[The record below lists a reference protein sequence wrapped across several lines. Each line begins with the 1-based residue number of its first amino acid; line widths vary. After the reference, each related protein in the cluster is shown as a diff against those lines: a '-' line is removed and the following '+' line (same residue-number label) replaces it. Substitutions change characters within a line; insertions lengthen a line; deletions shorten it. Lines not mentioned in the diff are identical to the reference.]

1 MTSDDDYIAVLPDY
15 VYNDVTPTAA
25 SKQHRNAVD
34 DDDEKSRDSP
44 VTSPYEHT
52 QPSEA
57 EQQRQ
62 TSTYQR
68 VITSQR
74 VPSDHLQPP
83 MTSDMTY
90 DEIGDVPSP
99 PPPRPG

>member
-1 MTSDDDYIAVLPDY
+1 MTSDDDYITVLPDY

-34 DDDEKSRDSP
+34 DDDDEKSRDSP
-44 VTSPYEHT
+44 VTSPYEHP

-62 TSTYQR
+62 ASTYQR
-68 VITSQR
+68 VITSQP
-74 VPSDHLQPP
+74 VPSNHLPP